1 MLIASKFRYLTV
13 QTRAILFLLASVAFF
28 TGMAVCIRI
37 SATYLPILEVVFFR
51 NLLAAI
57 IMVPILWPKGLG
69 VLKMNNPKLFYVRG
83 VIGSIG
89 MVTGFTA
96 LTLIPLA
103 QTTSISF
110 SAPIFVTIGAMLF
123 LGEVI
128 KIRRIM
134 AVFVGFLGM
143 LIILQPGFV
152 PISLGIILAFIAAL
166 SHGINA
172 LVIKKLTLSEAPDS
186 IVAWMVLMLIPIT
199 FFPAVMVW
207 EWPSGT
213 AWFYLWAMALF
224 GTLAH
229 MCITR
234 AYSLTEITSLQP
246 LEFMKLPLAALA
258 AWILFSEVPDI
269 WTWIG
274 GTIIFSSTAYISH
287 REVLLSRSQKPNQ
300 GFKETKF

>member
-13 QTRAILFLLASVAFF
+13 QTRAFLFLLASVAFF

-83 VIGSIG
+83 FIGSIG
-89 MVTGFTA
+89 MITGFTA

-143 LIILQPGFV
+143 LII
-152 PISLGIILAFIAAL
+152 
-166 SHGINA
+166 
-172 LVIKKLTLSEAPDS
+172 
-186 IVAWMVLMLIPIT
+186 
-199 FFPAVMVW
+199 
-207 EWPSGT
+207 
-213 AWFYLWAMALF
+213 
-224 GTLAH
+224 
-229 MCITR
+229 
-234 AYSLTEITSLQP
+234 
-246 LEFMKLPLAALA
+246 
-258 AWILFSEVPDI
+258 
-269 WTWIG
+269 
-274 GTIIFSSTAYISH
+274 
-287 REVLLSRSQKPNQ
+287 
-300 GFKETKF
+300 

>member
-1 MLIASKFRYLTV
+1 
-13 QTRAILFLLASVAFF
+13 
-28 TGMAVCIRI
+28 MAV
-37 SATYLPILEVVFFR
+37 L
-51 NLLAAI
+51 
-57 IMVPILWPKGLG
+57 
-69 VLKMNNPKLFYVRG
+69 
-83 VIGSIG
+83 
-89 MVTGFTA
+89 
-96 LTLIPLA
+96 
-103 QTTSISF
+103 
-110 SAPIFVTIGAMLF
+110 
-123 LGEVI
+123 
-128 KIRRIM
+128 
-134 AVFVGFLGM
+134 VGFLGM
-143 LIILQPGFV
+143 LIILQPGFAPV
-152 PISLGIILAFIAAL
+152 SLGVILAFTAAI

-172 LVIKKLTLSEAPDS
+172 IIIKKLTLSEAPDS

-207 EWPSGT
+207 QWPSGI

-258 AWILFSEVPDI
+258 AWILFSEVPGI
-269 WTWIG
+269 WTWVG
-274 GTIIFSSTAYISH
+274 GIIIFSSTAYISH